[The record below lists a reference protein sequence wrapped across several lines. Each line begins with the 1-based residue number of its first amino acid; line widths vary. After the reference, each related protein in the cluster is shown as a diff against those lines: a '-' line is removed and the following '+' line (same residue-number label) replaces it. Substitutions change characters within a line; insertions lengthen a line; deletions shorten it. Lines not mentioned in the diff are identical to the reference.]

1 MEEASVAE
9 GLESDLLAWP
19 LARSARVRLAQH
31 DDDLHAGVPEI
42 GAERGAIDRQLARFH
57 RVADR
62 LGRHATVAIYAER
75 YQMMTGTEGRI
86 DPLIPEDRHA
96 RAGGLLVED
105 ACCGAEKRIAMDR
118 RSGDR
123 GLGVIRDGDE
133 GAQRERPEADGE
145 EWALP
150 RPPPPGAQTTI
161 DEWK

>member
-19 LARSARVRLAQH
+19 
-31 DDDLHAGVPEI
+31 
-42 GAERGAIDRQLARFH
+42 LARFH

-145 EWALP
+145 E
-150 RPPPPGAQTTI
+150 RS
-161 DEWK
+161 